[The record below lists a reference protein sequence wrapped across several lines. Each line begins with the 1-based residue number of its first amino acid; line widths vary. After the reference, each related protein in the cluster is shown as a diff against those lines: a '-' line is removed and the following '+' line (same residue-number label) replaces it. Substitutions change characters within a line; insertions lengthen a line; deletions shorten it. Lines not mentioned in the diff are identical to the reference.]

1 MKKNTKIILS
11 GVSVLAGIVGGY
23 VLYKYIEKQNRL
35 KKIRKANKEREE
47 TESSLPTE
55 QQSSADNYDPTSHV
69 KQIKDMI
76 CGGNFW
82 QYTDEVNA
90 IIIPLSDERTR
101 KLAKAY
107 KCGGKGLY
115 ANLTGECCYDVY
127 TESEAKLKRLGLTS

>member
-1 MKKNTKIILS
+1 MKNNTKTILT
-11 GVSVLAGIVGGY
+11 GATVLVIFVGGY
-23 VLYKYIEKQNRL
+23 FVYKLIDKQNKL
-35 KKIRKANKEREE
+35 KKIVKANEEREKE
-47 TESSLPTE
+47 EASLPPE
-55 QQSSADNYDPTSHV
+55 QQSSADNYDPTPHV

-107 KCGGKGLY
+107 KCDGKGLY
-115 ANLTGECCYDVY
+115 TNLTGECCYDVY
-127 TESEAKLKRLGLTS
+127 TDSEAKLKRLGLTS